1 MSNSFTPLDKRWFKE
16 FLSVFDE
23 VNLRSDTSACM
34 RCPDPH
40 GRHTHGDK
48 NPSMTADL
56 SQNGS
61 GPTAL
66 LRCHSQQCDVGAV
79 LEAVGKEVKDLYP
92 GNQDG
97 KEPNALPGCTLAEY
111 AASKQVPMDF
121 LSHELVSLEN
131 STYQCKVSKK
141 RVPAVWI
148 PYMDES
154 GGLVAERYRTGLHK
168 PTTGDDIRFRWK
180 KGSAP
185 SLYGRNWLDIA
196 REASYV
202 FLVEGESDCHA
213 AWYHE
218 VPAVGIPGAQLWRNE
233 WGVILDGIDTLI
245 VTVED
250 EAGEQLFKAV
260 SACKRLAGRLERTVI
275 R

>member
-1 MSNSFTPLDKRWFKE
+1 MSNSFTLADKLWFKE
-16 FLSVFDE
+16 FLSVFDG

-34 RCPDPH
+34 KCPDPH

-66 LRCHSQQCDVGAV
+66 LRCHSQQCDVEAV
-79 LEAVGKEVKDLYP
+79 LEAVGKELKDLYP
-92 GNQDG
+92 GNQAG

-111 AASKQVPMDF
+111 AASKQIPVDF
-121 LSHELVSLEN
+121 LSHEFVGLKD
-131 STYQCKVSKK
+131 STYPCKVSKK
-141 RVPAVWI
+141 RVPAMWI

-154 GGLVAERYRTGLHK
+154 GSLVAERYRTSLSK
-168 PTTGDDIRFRWK
+168 PTTGEDTRFRWK
-180 KGSAP
+180 KGATLT
-185 SLYGRNWLDIA
+185 LYGRNWLDIA
-196 REASYV
+196 REAGYV
-202 FLVEGESDCHA
+202 FLVEGESDAHA
-213 AWYHE
+213 AWFHNI
-218 VPAVGIPGAQLWRNE
+218 PAIGVPGAQNWQDG

-250 EAGEQLFKAV
+250 EAGERLFKAV
-260 SACKRLAGRLERTVI
+260 SACGRLAGRLERADI

>member
-1 MSNSFTPLDKRWFKE
+1 MSNSFTPADKRWFKE
-16 FLSVFDE
+16 FLSVFDG

-40 GRHTHGDK
+40 GRHTHGDET
-48 NPSMTADL
+48 PSMTADL

-79 LEAVGKEVKDLYP
+79 LEAVGKELADLYP
-92 GNQDG
+92 GDQGG
-97 KEPNALPGCTLAEY
+97 KELNALPGCTLADF
-111 AASKQVPMDF
+111 AASKRVPVDF
-121 LSHELVSLEN
+121 LSGEFVGLKE
-131 STYQCKVSKK
+131 STYPCKVSQR

-154 GGLVAERYRTGLHK
+154 GGVVAERYRTGLHK
-168 PTTGDDIRFRWK
+168 PTTGEDTRFRWK
-180 KGSAP
+180 KGATLT
-185 SLYGRNWLDIA
+185 LYGRNWLDVA
-196 REASYV
+196 RDAGYA
-202 FLVEGESDCHA
+202 FLCEGESDCIACWFHN
-213 AWYHE
+213 
-218 VPAVGIPGAQLWRNE
+218 VPAIGIPGAHAWGNE
-233 WGVILDGIDTLI
+233 WGAILDGIDTLI

-250 EAGEQLFKAV
+250 KAGEQLFKAV
-260 SACKRLAGRLERTVI
+260 SACERLAGRLERTVI